1 MKLRAFLI
9 ACLSL
14 PALLLA
20 LTTSRAQ
27 TPAPKPAA
35 LLESGE
41 QAPANSAMDATLMY
55 QLLLGEMH
63 VQDGDAG
70 SGFSLF
76 LDAARKTNDPGL
88 YQRAV
93 EIALRARSGDS
104 ALQAARAWK
113 GAQPNSRDG
122 NRSLLQ
128 VLLLLN
134 RVGETVDPLK
144 NDVLLAPVV
153 ERPGA
158 IAAIAQLYS
167 RVADKKLAANVVEQG
182 LTSQLSD
189 PATGAVAWTAV
200 GRLRLAAGEREGAF
214 QAAQQG
220 QAVNPRA
227 TDPVVLALELMDPK
241 FPTAE
246 ALVVKHLADVGTVE
260 VRMGYARSLLDAQRD
275 SDAAK
280 QLQVVIKDRP
290 TYAEAWLVQ
299 GVLQSQGN
307 QLAEADSSL
316 KRYLELATAEG
327 RRIGGEANR
336 GPSQA
341 YLALAQVAEK
351 RKDFSAA
358 EQWLARI
365 PDAAE
370 MMSAQTRRAS
380 IMAKQGRMDQALV
393 LLRGLPERNPAE
405 ARAKLNAEV
414 GLLRENKRYQAAYD
428 LLTKTIA
435 ADPKD
440 TDLMYDLAMMAEKIG
455 KMDEMERRL
464 RELIAARPS
473 FHHAYNALG
482 YSLADRNQR
491 LPEAK
496 QLILKALEQAP
507 GDPFITDSLA
517 WVEFRMG
524 NKDEALRLLDGAY
537 KSRPDAEIAAHLGEV
552 LWSLGQKD
560 RANTVWREGLLLN
573 AENETLVETLLRLR
587 VQP

>member
-1 MKLRAFLI
+1 MNLRALLI
-9 ACLSL
+9 ACLATPSTLLL
-14 PALLLA
+14 PAA
-20 LTTSRAQ
+20 SMAQ
-27 TPAPKPAA
+27 TPAPPAA
-35 LLESGE
+35 PPIAGST
-41 QAPANSAMDATLMY
+41 PANSAMDANLMY
-55 QLLLGEMH
+55 QLLLGEMQ
-63 VQDGDAG
+63 VQGG
-70 SGFSLF
+70 EPGTGFSLI
-76 LDAARKTNDPGL
+76 LDAARKTNDPRL

-104 ALQAARAWK
+104 ALQASRAWK
-113 GAQPNSRDG
+113 GAQPNSRDA

-134 RVGETVDPLK
+134 RVGETVEPLK
-144 NDVLLAPVV
+144 ADMALAPAA
-153 ERPGA
+153 ERAGG
-158 IAAIAQLYS
+158 IVAIAQLYS
-167 RVADKKLAANVVEQG
+167 RVTDKKLAASVVEQG
-182 LTSQLSD
+182 LAAQLSD
-189 PATGAVAWTAV
+189 PATGAVAWTMV
-200 GRLRLAAGEREGAF
+200 GRLRLAAGDREGAF

-220 QAVNPRA
+220 QAANQRS
-227 TDPVVLALELMDPK
+227 TEPVALALELMDPK
-241 FPTAE
+241 FAPAE

-260 VRMGYARSLLDAQRD
+260 VRMGYARALLDAQRE
-275 SDAAK
+275 SEAAQ
-280 QLQVVIKDRP
+280 QLQVILKDRP
-290 TYAEAWLVQ
+290 GYAEAWLVQ

-307 QLAEADSSL
+307 RLADADRSL
-316 KRYLELATAEG
+316 KRYLELAATESARPGAEV
-327 RRIGGEANR
+327 NR

-351 RKDFSAA
+351 RKDFAAA

-370 MMSAQTRRAS
+370 MMGAQARRAS
-380 IMAKQGRMDQALV
+380 ILAKQGRMDQALA
-393 LLRGLPERNPAE
+393 LLRALPERNPAE

-428 LLTKTIA
+428 LLVKATA

-440 TDLMYDLAMMAEKIG
+440 TDLVYDLAMMAEKIG
-455 KMDEMERRL
+455 KMDEMELRL
-464 RELIAARPS
+464 RELIAARPN

-496 QLILKALEQAP
+496 QLILKALEHAP
-507 GDPFITDSLA
+507 GDPYITDSLA

-524 NKDEALRLLDGAY
+524 NKAEALRLLDGAY
-537 KSRPDAEIAAHLGEV
+537 KMRPDAEIAAHLGEV
-552 LWSLGQKD
+552 LWSMGQKE
-560 RANTVWREGLLLN
+560 RANAIWREGMLLN